1 MALRILYVS
10 TIFPYPAH
18 RGGKLRISN
27 IIDHL
32 STRHE
37 VYLASLCSEHKGKID
52 ELCERAG
59 ETCTGVRAVPHER
72 YRWKGGLRSLL
83 YRKPYEV
90 GLHQNAEMDQAVERA
105 IIELDPDLIWC
116 SRLASLQYLPDKVRT
131 TVLLDQHDLASRLWK
146 IMGRRTSKLWVQAYA
161 RYNRRLVERY
171 QQEVYEDIDICVSVS
186 EEERRLTKQFAPADT
201 DLLAAPNGVD
211 VSYFSPSGKIEE
223 EKGALVSVGSM
234 DQTRNVNA
242 SRFFVDEILPRI
254 QDRGLDV
261 TYYIVGQNPTDE
273 VQKMGEQPGVV
284 VTGTVDD
291 VRPFLERSAVVVAP
305 YRMGSGVKHKIP
317 IAFAMGKPVV
327 GTPNACH
334 GIEVT
339 HERNVMI
346 AESPAS
352 FADAIHELLNSEEK
366 RKNLGE
372 HAQSFIREE
381 YSWRA
386 ITEQLLSS
394 IESLIEKENVPG
406 AR

>member
-1 MALRILYVS
+1 
-10 TIFPYPAH
+10 
-18 RGGKLRISN
+18 
-27 IIDHL
+27 
-32 STRHE
+32 
-37 VYLASLCSEHKGKID
+37 
-52 ELCERAG
+52 
-59 ETCTGVRAVPHER
+59 
-72 YRWKGGLRSLL
+72 
-83 YRKPYEV
+83 
-90 GLHQNAEMDQAVERA
+90 
-105 IIELDPDLIWC
+105 
-116 SRLASLQYLPDKVRT
+116 
-131 TVLLDQHDLASRLWK
+131 
-146 IMGRRTSKLWVQAYA
+146 
-161 RYNRRLVERY
+161 
-171 QQEVYEDIDICVSVS
+171 
-186 EEERRLTKQFAPADT
+186 
-201 DLLAAPNGVD
+201 
-211 VSYFSPSGKIEE
+211 
-223 EKGALVSVGSM
+223 M
-234 DQTRNVNA
+234 DQTRNVDA
-242 SRFFVDEILPRI
+242 SRFFVNEVLPRL
-254 QDRGLDV
+254 QDRGLNV
-261 TYYIVGQNPTDE
+261 TYYIVGQNPTDQ

-352 FADAIHELLNSEEK
+352 FADAIHDLLNSEEK

-394 IESLIEKENVPG
+394 IESLIEKENVPE
-406 AR
+406 ARREI